1 MGEPTSVEGRLI
13 TPSSSRNK
21 FCMQKLC
28 SVSLLCALLG
38 CALLWVQA
46 DPSLD
51 MIDHLLSLE
60 DDISASAS
68 AQGGSSAAGSKGALG
83 ASSSENAKG
92 KVNSTSSAVRKRAE
106 SAKKQALERVNS
118 AKSAA
123 NEILNKVN
131 STTSAVRER
140 AESAKK
146 AALERVDSAKS
157 AANDILGKFNL
168 SLANATS
175 IKWHHVTSMYLSFN
189 KMPLVQKTLSVASCV
204 LFVVTIGL
212 VLKTWKPFHDAPKT
226 MALPALLQA
235 VVTTPGIFSL
245 AGLVSIASPLTH
257 GVCAVA
263 ITVQLRGMLSSWCAC
278 ISIVGGTVT
287 EATDSL
293 ASAAEA
299 APDADTLPE
308 QAQTWRSRRQARK
321 D

>member
-92 KVNSTSSAVRKRAE
+92 KVNSTSSAVRE
-106 SAKKQALERVNS
+106 G
-118 AKSAA
+118 
-123 NEILNKVN
+123 
-131 STTSAVRER
+131 

-189 KMPLVQKTLSVASCV
+189 KMPLVQKTLSVFIAMLALWLAQRGLRRTHPKLQLGGAFASVNIALFSASILPGELQLLREEKALQTLSGLDDKNQVQTSAIYSGFGIV
-204 LFVVTIGL
+204 LVNFCAA
-212 VLKTWKPFHDAPKT
+212 VLMSKTFN
-226 MALPALLQA
+226 MALLHKIDGCTA
-235 VVTTPGIFSL
+235 
-245 AGLVSIASPLTH
+245 
-257 GVCAVA
+257 
-263 ITVQLRGMLSSWCAC
+263 
-278 ISIVGGTVT
+278 
-287 EATDSL
+287 
-293 ASAAEA
+293 
-299 APDADTLPE
+299 
-308 QAQTWRSRRQARK
+308 
-321 D
+321 